1 MTRRAQPAKRAAKR
15 GAAERGFT
23 LVELMI
29 VVVLISIIALLA
41 TPMMRT
47 AKDDR
52 ATFNYARQVS
62 QIFHRASMRALAHG
76 TAHLVIVDT
85 TSTLPR
91 GRVTLFE
98 ARSPDDAADPL
109 NEAKMSAVRGC
120 NAVGEWNDVDNWA
133 PGATYSN
140 FAAVD
145 GLDLDTN
152 GINVDANIYMTTTY
166 GATTPAPVVAF
177 CVTAGGRV
185 YSGSSSSVPLAIAA
199 MQGSAPFTDTLEVNV
214 QRHLKGA
221 VGSSTPVGLGRH
233 VLVVAGAAPRILS
246 IQ

>member
-1 MTRRAQPAKRAAKR
+1 
-15 GAAERGFT
+15 
-23 LVELMI
+23 MI

-41 TPMMRT
+41 TPMLRT

-52 ATFNYARQVS
+52 ATFNYARQIS

-85 TSTLPR
+85 TTALPR

-98 ARSPDDAADPL
+98 ARTPDDAADPL
-109 NEAKMSAVRGC
+109 NAAKMSAVRGC
-120 NAVGEWNDVDNWA
+120 NVANEWKDVDLYAVGTA
-133 PGATYSN
+133 YQN
-140 FAAVD
+140 FQAVD

-166 GATTPAPVVAF
+166 GTTTPAVAVAF

-185 YSGSSSSVPLAIAA
+185 YAGSASSVKLAIDA
-199 MQGSAPFTDTLEVNV
+199 MQASAPFTDTLEVNV
-214 QRHLKGA
+214 QRHLAGSVGGA
-221 VGSSTPVGLGRH
+221 TPVGLGRH

>member
-1 MTRRAQPAKRAAKR
+1 MPRGVRLGRAAAK
-15 GAAERGFT
+15 RGFT
-23 LVELMI
+23 LVELMV

-52 ATFNYARQVS
+52 ATFNYARQIS

-85 TSTLPR
+85 TSALPR

-98 ARSPDDAADPL
+98 ARTPDDAADPL
-109 NEAKMSAVRGC
+109 NDAKMSAVRGC
-120 NAVGEWNDVDNWA
+120 NAVDEWKNVDVWA
-133 PGATYSN
+133 PGTAYSN
-140 FAAVD
+140 FQPVD
-145 GLDLDTN
+145 GLDLDTL

-166 GATTPAPVVAF
+166 GATTPAPAVAF

-185 YSGSSSSVPLAIAA
+185 YSGSDSSVKLAIIA
-199 MQGSAPFTDTLEVNV
+199 MQSATPFTDTLEVNV
-214 QRHLKGA
+214 QRHLGTTVGA
-221 VGSSTPVGLGRH
+221 ATPVGLGRH